1 MVEPLGLC
9 ADLEFALTCV
19 RQDLCTWSTC
29 THTCTHKHEAVMCLI
44 YRPEHLGNRFENAA
58 KRMCSL
64 GSCTVTLPAVHNR
77 KRELPCGY
85 LLFSIFVPPFVSYS
99 SWSLWIHY
107 LFFVRGNPPCTFSC
121 IPSSIHFLSC
131 DCNGHLVKPPPH
143 TRTPPPSICFCFSFL
158 LVRCLTDA
166 SRCIFLRSYF
176 TLGLFG
182 SSSTA
187 WCVKLSA
194 CN

>member
-77 KRELPCGY
+77 KQELPCGY

-99 SWSLWIHY
+99 SWSLWIHSS
-107 LFFVRGNPPCTFSC
+107 LSEEIHLVRFLVFLLPFTFC
-121 IPSSIHFLSC
+121 LC
-131 DCNGHLVKPPPH
+131 DCNGHLVLNLPLTHVHPRRLSVFVSLFFSSAVSLTRLAVYFSVATSHWGFLAAPPQPG
-143 TRTPPPSICFCFSFL
+143 
-158 LVRCLTDA
+158 V
-166 SRCIFLRSYF
+166 
-176 TLGLFG
+176 
-182 SSSTA
+182 
-187 WCVKLSA
+187 
-194 CN
+194 